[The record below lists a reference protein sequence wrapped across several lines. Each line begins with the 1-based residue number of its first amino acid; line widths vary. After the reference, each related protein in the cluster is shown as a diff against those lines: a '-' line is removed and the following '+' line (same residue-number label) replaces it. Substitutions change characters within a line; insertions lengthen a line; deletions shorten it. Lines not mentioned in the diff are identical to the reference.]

1 MLARQ
6 NTQVAVRSTRQAFT
20 LLEVLVVVAIIVM
33 LAGVGSFYVYQRFE
47 EAKISRAK
55 MDVRKLAQH
64 VNTFRLNNEDQI
76 PQNLAALTQQQP
88 NGGDPLA
95 LPDEIMDPWSK
106 PYQIELVGGDK
117 FVIFTMSPKNQRID
131 NVTK

>member
-1 MLARQ
+1 VTR
-6 NTQVAVRSTRQAFT
+6 NVFGAVQPNDRKAFT

-55 MDVRKLAQH
+55 MDVRKLSSL

-76 PQNLAALTQQQP
+76 PGNLQILTQQQP
-88 NGGDPLA
+88 SGGDPMA
-95 LPDEIMDPWSK
+95 LPEEIIDPWSK
-106 PYQIELVGGDK
+106 PYQIESNGDK